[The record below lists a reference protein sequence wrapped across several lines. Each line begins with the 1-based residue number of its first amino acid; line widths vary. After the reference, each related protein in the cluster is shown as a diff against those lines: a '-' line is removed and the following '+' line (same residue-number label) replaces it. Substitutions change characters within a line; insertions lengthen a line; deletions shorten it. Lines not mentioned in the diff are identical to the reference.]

1 MIGTI
6 QRIPLREVWKHEAL
20 DFTTWL
26 EGNVSKLADVL
37 GVPLSNIEREQDAG
51 DFSVD
56 LVAETDSGEAVV
68 IENQLGRSDH
78 DHLGKLLTYLAA
90 LDAKIAVWIVA
101 EPRPEHVRAVGW
113 LNESGLAKF
122 FIVKLEAI
130 RIDDSRPA
138 PLLTWITGP
147 SEETTQAGV
156 KKKELVR
163 REDPRY
169 RFFEGLL
176 GRAKQKTLLH
186 ANISPGTQHWV
197 GASAGRS
204 GLVINYVILK
214 DSARVELYIY
224 IDRQSGEGNKVMF
237 DGLVAQKVAIEQDFG
252 APLCWERLDDSRACR
267 ISAPVER
274 GGLLDKDK
282 WPEIQDAM
290 VDAMIRF
297 EKALRPR
304 WEMLQQQ

>member
-6 QRIPLREVWKHEAL
+6 RRIPLREVWKHEAL

-26 EGNVSKLADVL
+26 EGNVSKLADLL

-56 LVAETDSGEAVV
+56 LVAQNDLGEAVV

-90 LDAKIAVWIVA
+90 LDAKAAVWIVA

-122 FIVKLEAI
+122 YIVKLEAI
-130 RIDDSRPA
+130 KIDDSSPA
-138 PLLTWITGP
+138 PLFTLITGP
-147 SEETTQAGV
+147 SEETTRAGD
-156 KKKELVR
+156 KRKELAYR
-163 REDPRY
+163 NDPRY
-169 RFFEGLL
+169 RFWEGLL
-176 GRAKQKTLLH
+176 ERAKQTTRLH
-186 ANISPGTQHWV
+186 ANISPSTQHWV
-197 GASAGRS
+197 GTSAGRN
-204 GLVINYVILK
+204 GLKLNYVILK

-224 IDRQSGEGNKVMF
+224 VDGQSGEDNKAMF
-237 DGLVAQKVAIEQDFG
+237 DGLAAHKDAIEQEFG
-252 APLCWERLDDSRACR
+252 ASLRWERLDDSLACR

-274 GGLLDKDK
+274 GGLVNMDE
-282 WPEIQDAM
+282 WPEIQEAM
-290 VDAMIRF
+290 IDSMIRF
-297 EKALRPR
+297 ERVFRPQ
-304 WEMLQQQ
+304 WEKL